1 LSALIISS
9 REHARLLI
17 ALAFGSVFL
26 LFCKCRAILWE
37 SVVVYPPN
45 GIQFETHRGL
55 SCLPLFSSRRFIPNI
70 FIRDVIINEGL
81 RRWSVSYY
89 LALIVD
95 DGDGLRLLV
104 AYENVLPRFPVLLE
118 VYKGLRSALEIA
130 KAD

>member
-1 LSALIISS
+1 M
-9 REHARLLI
+9 
-17 ALAFGSVFL
+17 
-26 LFCKCRAILWE
+26 
-37 SVVVYPPN
+37 
-45 GIQFETHRGL
+45 
-55 SCLPLFSSRRFIPNI
+55 
-70 FIRDVIINEGL
+70 IINEGL

-104 AYENVLPRFPVLLE
+104 AYEVRIVHHERHLMVLTCVQNVLPRFPVLLE